1 MEPHTGG
8 LALVGGALI
17 VLLGHFI
24 FFELGSRAALVS
36 LELDVQPR
44 TTLTPPHHPP
54 PQPPLL
60 SEIGSNCEALTGLE
74 LAR

>member
-24 FFELGSRAALVS
+24 FFELGSRAALIS
-36 LELDVQPR
+36 LELYVQPR
-44 TTLTPPHHPP
+44 TTLNFPFLYLPP
-54 PQPPLL
+54 PPL
-60 SEIGSNCEALTGLE
+60 SEIGSNCGALTGLE
-74 LAR
+74 LVR